1 MNDTAREPR
10 RERAPS
16 AARPHTSPVP
26 DTDASLWSPSRRS
39 LTVGLVLTI
48 TLVAAE
54 SLAIAAAMPI
64 VAKDLGGHELYGW
77 VFSAFFLGSLVG
89 IAVVGGLIDERG
101 MAVPFVGGLVL
112 FGAGLLV
119 GGLAPSMP
127 VLVVARFVQGLGGG
141 AVSPIAY
148 VAIGRALPAA
158 LRPRMFATLSTAW
171 MLPGVF
177 GPAAA
182 GFVAE
187 AFHWRWVFL
196 GLLPILIVAGTI
208 ATRALVAAER
218 EHPTDTTSGVREAPA
233 HRRRLFL
240 AGGVALGGGLVT
252 AGLQSS
258 DPALVVGLTGVGLG
272 VTVLAFR
279 PLTPAGTLTMRRGY
293 PAAVL
298 LRGLLTFS
306 FFAIDPYVTLLLVQ
320 VRGWSATFA
329 GLALTAATVLWT
341 YGSWVQARRSAHT
354 APDVFVRVGFPIV
367 GLGLAGILLAL
378 VPDFPALLAIPTFA
392 FAAFGMGLAYSQF
405 AIVVLRDAP
414 TESQGSSSAALSLA
428 DAFGTAL
435 GAGVTN
441 AVLAASLRGSP
452 DIATG
457 TANGLAIA
465 LGIAVVAAAAG
476 FLLTPRLRRPGPD
489 APGAVPGVR

>member
-1 MNDTAREPR
+1 MPQQID
-10 RERAPS
+10 
-16 AARPHTSPVP
+16 PHE
-26 DTDASLWSPSRRS
+26 SLWSPSRRS

-64 VAKDLGGHELYGW
+64 VARDLGGHELYGW

-89 IAVVGGLIDERG
+89 IAVVGGLIDECG
-101 MAVPFVGGLVL
+101 LVVPFVAGLVL

-119 GGLAPSMP
+119 GGLAPSME
-127 VLVVARFVQGLGGG
+127 VLVGARFVQGLGGG
-141 AVSPIAY
+141 AVPPIAY

-158 LRPRMFATLSTAW
+158 VRPRMFATLSTAW
-171 MLPGVF
+171 VLPGVF
-177 GPAAA
+177 GPALA

-208 ATRALVAAER
+208 GTRALMAAER
-218 EHPTDTTSGVREAPA
+218 EHPTDTAGGAREAPA

-252 AGLQSS
+252 AGLQSP
-258 DPALVVGLTGVGLG
+258 DPPLLVGLTSAGLA

-279 PLTPAGTLTMRRGY
+279 PLTPPGTLTMRRGY
-293 PAAVL
+293 PSAVL

-320 VRGWSATFA
+320 VRGWSAAVA

-367 GLGLAGILLAL
+367 GLGLAGIALAL
-378 VPDFPALLAIPTFA
+378 VPEFPAFLAIPTFG

-414 TESQGSSSAALSLA
+414 PASQGSASAALSLA
-428 DAFGTAL
+428 DVFGTAL
-435 GAGVTN
+435 GIGMTN
-441 AVLAASLRGSP
+441 AVLAATLRSAP
-452 DIATG
+452 DVTTG
-457 TANGLAIA
+457 TATGLAIA
-465 LGIAVVAAAAG
+465 LGIAVVGAAAG
-476 FLLTPRLRRPGPD
+476 FVLTPRLRRPGPD
-489 APGAVPGVR
+489 ATGTLAGVR